1 MEHARW
7 QEEHGKMM
15 RHLRAALE
23 AEHATAA
30 AAATSTSTAADAQLL
45 RQLVDAAAAHHGVLA
60 ELKAVAARADA
71 FHLVSGA
78 WVSAAERCFLWIGGF
93 RPSELIKVS
102 FTLSSKVSV
111 SMSSRATLT
120 YDKPIACYSILS
132 LIGVPKSTP
141 RNQLIRRSSAFACLN
156 FI

>member
-23 AEHATAA
+23 AEHATA

-102 FTLSSKVSV
+102 FTLSS
-111 SMSSRATLT
+111 RATLT
-120 YDKPIACYSILS
+120 YDKQIACYSIHS
-132 LIGVPKSTP
+132 LIGVPKSSP
-141 RNQLIRRSSAFACLN
+141 RN
-156 FI
+156 

>member
-1 MEHARW
+1 MHDRAEAAWFDLEHARW

-23 AEHATAA
+23 AEHA
-30 AAATSTSTAADAQLL
+30 AATSTPAPADSQLL

-60 ELKAVAARADA
+60 ELKAVAARTDA

-78 WVSAAERCFLWIGGF
+78 WVSAAERCFFWIGGF

-102 FTLSSKVSV
+102 FTLSSSFCKHE
-111 SMSSRATLT
+111 LT
-120 YDKPIACYSILS
+120 GYTH
-132 LIGVPKSTP
+132 V
-141 RNQLIRRSSAFACLN
+141 
-156 FI
+156 

>member
-1 MEHARW
+1 MNIATMHDRAEAAWFDMEHARW

-23 AEHATAA
+23 AEHA
-30 AAATSTSTAADAQLL
+30 AAATTSTSMATAADAQLL

-60 ELKAVAARADA
+60 ELKAVAARADS

-78 WVSAAERCFLWIGGF
+78 WVSAAERCFLWMGGF

-102 FTLSSKVSV
+102 F
-111 SMSSRATLT
+111 
-120 YDKPIACYSILS
+120 
-132 LIGVPKSTP
+132 
-141 RNQLIRRSSAFACLN
+141 N
-156 FI
+156 FFNTNN